1 MQTSVIIV
9 GVLALWVGFAQ
20 GKPGHFFYGYPPSS
34 QTTVLRDALGNQATA
49 YSYQDGHSSSVA
61 VSRNDVSKHL
71 TYVPVPVAAPVLH
84 QHVEPIVYEQPAL
97 VAGPAYHYSNHLPAA
112 HYGGYYNYL

>member
-1 MQTSVIIV
+1 M
-9 GVLALWVGFAQ
+9 
-20 GKPGHFFYGYPPSS
+20 
-34 QTTVLRDALGNQATA
+34 
-49 YSYQDGHSSSVA
+49 SYLKLVVNVYFCLSFS
-61 VSRNDVSKHL
+61 DVSKHL